1 VLGGHPAAIALGDRG
16 TRPYIGIKAA
26 EIQSGRFRAAPDT
39 PNKTIQFGG
48 LGVSIADIVGLRRPA
63 AVVSPRLPGDTPVFV
78 NDRSNGEKMDAIIK
92 PLRGNKSADVKPQE
106 FRPAEL
112 DPSEFLAAAVHPDQ
126 PRPSR
131 AEAEQAVQTL
141 LSYIGEN
148 PAREGLLDTPRRV
161 VEAYDELFQGYHQ
174 CPAEVL
180 NRTFGETA
188 GYDDFVL
195 IRDISFTSHC
205 EHHVM
210 PFYGKAH
217 IAYTPIERVV
227 GLSKLARLV
236 DIFAHRLQTQEH
248 LTAQIAAAIDEVLK
262 PRGVAVMI
270 EAEHTCMSVRGIGKQ
285 GALTF
290 TSRYTGMFR
299 DNPTEQAR
307 FMSMIRGQPR

>member
-1 VLGGHPAAIALGDRG
+1 
-16 TRPYIGIKAA
+16 
-26 EIQSGRFRAAPDT
+26 
-39 PNKTIQFGG
+39 
-48 LGVSIADIVGLRRPA
+48 
-63 AVVSPRLPGDTPVFV
+63 
-78 NDRSNGEKMDAIIK
+78 MDAIIK
-92 PLRGNKSADVKPQE
+92 PLRGSKASDAKAQEFKAQE

-112 DPSEFLAAAVHPDQ
+112 DPSEFLAAAIRPDL

-131 AEAEQAVQTL
+131 AEAEHAVQTL
-141 LSYIGEN
+141 LAYIGEN

-299 DNPTEQAR
+299 DNPAEQAR